1 MTDDSGSG
9 SNELYNEI
17 LQGLKAKNEVAV
29 AIQQGLKNIVETAD
43 TEIQK
48 LIQTNLVPPDVS
60 AEMQKMQEAMIKKTI
75 EIINNSPSG
84 FPPDG
89 SSNDGSDG

>member
-1 MTDDSGSG
+1 MTDTDGSG

-29 AIQQGLKNIVETAD
+29 AIQQGLKKIVETAD

-48 LIQTNLVPPDVS
+48 LVQTNLVPPDVS
-60 AEMQKMQEAMIKKTI
+60 ADMQKMQEAMIKKTI

-84 FPPDG
+84 FPSDDSSSDG
-89 SSNDGSDG
+89 SNS